1 MREGKKPDIR
11 WIIVTAFG
19 SIGNAVEA
27 MKAGASDYLTKP
39 FHNPDELRH
48 VIRRVLRE
56 IESARTIS
64 LLTEELG
71 KQFPPTEMIFP
82 GQGRKGGLYP
92 H

>member
-1 MREGKKPDIR
+1 
-11 WIIVTAFG
+11 
-19 SIGNAVEA
+19 